1 VNTNARAHEDA
12 NARIGDAAKTR
23 SRARFRVFR
32 PGLDM
37 PFELHIALRYLLA
50 KRKQAFISVI
60 SLISTLG
67 VTVGVMALVIALA
80 LMTGLQGEIRD
91 RIVGANPHI
100 YVWNTEG
107 IKDYRAEADKLRQMP
122 HVVGAAP
129 AILGKALLTAARAE
143 EFVNL
148 TGVDPAL
155 EASVTDLSAAMQTGS
170 LDALR
175 ANGEEGQLGGI
186 LLGKDLA
193 ASLGVAVGDS
203 VSVLTP
209 QGTLSPMGLM
219 PVPRRL
225 RVAGT
230 FSLGLYEFDTTS
242 GFVSL
247 DVAKRLF
254 GKDTVDLI
262 QLRVDDIYRA
272 PQVAA
277 EITRRLGQKYFTQDW
292 SEMNRSLFS
301 ALWLEKMAISLTIG
315 LIVMVAALNIV
326 ASLILLV
333 MEKHRDIAILKTMG
347 ASARSV
353 TAIFMMQ
360 GLIIGLVGTT
370 VGGTAGYALSYIL
383 DRYKLIRVPVDV
395 YQVSH
400 VPFTVQ
406 PADFVLVIVAAVLV
420 CFVATIYP
428 SRQAARLDPAQAL
441 RYE

>member
-1 VNTNARAHEDA
+1 MNT
-12 NARIGDAAKTR
+12 
-23 SRARFRVFR
+23 
-32 PGLDM
+32 
-37 PFELHIALRYLLA
+37 PFELQIALRYLLA

-80 LMTGLQGEIRD
+80 LMTGLQQELRD
-91 RIVGANPHI
+91 RILGSNAHV
-100 YVWNTEG
+100 YVFKSGG
-107 IKDYRAEADKLRQMP
+107 ITDYKAELPKLLAIP

-129 AILGKALLTAARAE
+129 AIQGMGLLSSAGET
-143 EFVNL
+143 VPIQIK
-148 TGVDPAL
+148 GIDIGL
-155 EASVTDLSAAMQTGS
+155 EPKVTDIVRATRSGSIAALTSG
-170 LDALR
+170 D
-175 ANGEEGQLGGI
+175 GGPEGI
-186 LLGKDLA
+186 LLGADLA
-193 ASLGVAVGDS
+193 AKLGVRVGDA
-203 VSVLTP
+203 VSLVTTE
-209 QGTLSPMGLM
+209 GTVSPFGML
-219 PVPRRL
+219 PRPRRL

-230 FSLGLYEFDTTS
+230 FSLGLYEFDSTY

-247 DVAKRLF
+247 EAARRLF
-254 GKDTVDLI
+254 AKNQVDLI

-272 PQVAA
+272 GDIAKSIPAA
-277 EITRRLGQKYFTQDW
+277 LGREYLTEDW
-292 SEMNRSLFS
+292 AAMNKPLFS

-353 TAIFMMQ
+353 TTIFMMQ
-360 GLIIGLVGTT
+360 GLIIGLIGTT
-370 VGGTAGYALSYIL
+370 LGASAGYALSYVL
-383 DRYKLIRVPVDV
+383 DRYELIKVPVDV

-400 VPFTVQ
+400 VPFTVL
-406 PADFVLVIVAAVLV
+406 PLDFAMVVVAAVIV

-428 SRQAARLDPAQAL
+428 SRQAAKLDPAQAL